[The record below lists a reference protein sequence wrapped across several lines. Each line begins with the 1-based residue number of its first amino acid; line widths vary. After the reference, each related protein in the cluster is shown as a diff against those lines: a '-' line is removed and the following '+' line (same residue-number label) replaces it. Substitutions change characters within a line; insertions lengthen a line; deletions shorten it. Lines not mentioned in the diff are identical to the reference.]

1 MTATRTGTER
11 AGALAAAVA
20 LTALPSIGHR
30 RVRRLLTGRAPED
43 AWALATS
50 GHPDGLAAALGSRD
64 GLGELAARWASSAAV
79 VDEVLERCRATG
91 VSVALHPSVTSALP
105 AGEAVD
111 VEVPY
116 PARLVGDPDPPA
128 VLFVQGP
135 AADLDGPAVAIV
147 GTRRCTG
154 AGAGTAR
161 ELGRE
166 LAAAG
171 VRVVSG
177 LALGIDGAAHRGVRD
192 ARQAHPDAAPPV
204 AVVGSGHDV
213 VYPRRNRDLWTW
225 AADDGLLL
233 SEAPPGCR
241 PSAWRFPAR
250 NRLIAGLADL
260 VIVVESHAAGG
271 SMHTVAEA
279 IARGIDVMAVPG
291 SVRLSAAAGSNQ
303 LLAEGCPPVR
313 DADDVLV
320 ALGLVAGRRQ
330 AGAETRPAPGPAAAA
345 VLEAFEWEPV
355 TLEHLAVRTGLPLPQ
370 LAVALEELLAAGWVQ
385 LDGGWYERRA
395 AP

>member
-1 MTATRTGTER
+1 
-11 AGALAAAVA
+11 
-20 LTALPSIGHR
+20 
-30 RVRRLLTGRAPED
+30 
-43 AWALATS
+43 
-50 GHPDGLAAALGSRD
+50 
-64 GLGELAARWASSAAV
+64 
-79 VDEVLERCRATG
+79 
-91 VSVALHPSVTSALP
+91 
-105 AGEAVD
+105 
-111 VEVPY
+111 
-116 PARLVGDPDPPA
+116 
-128 VLFVQGP
+128 
-135 AADLDGPAVAIV
+135 
-147 GTRRCTG
+147 
-154 AGAGTAR
+154 
-161 ELGRE
+161 
-166 LAAAG
+166 
-171 VRVVSG
+171 
-177 LALGIDGAAHRGVRD
+177 
-192 ARQAHPDAAPPV
+192 DAAPPV

-355 TLEHLAVRTGLPLPQ
+355 TL
-370 LAVALEELLAAGWVQ
+370 
-385 LDGGWYERRA
+385 
-395 AP
+395 